1 MDLII
6 VESPSKAKTIAKYL
20 GGKYRV
26 DASGG
31 HIRDLPEKTIGIAVD
46 KNFEP
51 RYVISSGKEETV
63 KRLAD
68 EAKRAGKVYLATDP
82 DREGEAISWHLQTVL
97 GLDANEKNRIEFMK
111 FRKRRSL
118 RRLPI
123 RARWTII

>member
-68 EAKRAGKVYLATDP
+68 EAKRAGKVYLATVLWDIICP
-82 DREGEAISWHLQTVL
+82 LFSISNW
-97 GLDANEKNRIEFMK
+97 GAD
-111 FRKRRSL
+111 SL
-118 RRLPI
+118 REECSR
-123 RARWTII
+123 